1 MGTGPDLLLHG
12 VPIYTRMGLPPVE
25 ALAVRDGRVVAAG
38 SLNEVRS
45 AAGEHPEERF
55 LDGGAVLPAFIDAHQ
70 HAYLVTADPSSDV
83 LYRKATDIT
92 GLLALLGRLVSAQPP
107 DSRQEWLRFH
117 GYEPMML
124 AEYRSPTAAELD
136 AVAPDRPL
144 HVLSRTFHESV
155 VNTRGLELLAISRS
169 TQDPPGGRIVR
180 DRRGNPT
187 GVLLEAASFIAE
199 AASRPDEDVEAWRE
213 RLKAYGQLL
222 LGHGI
227 VRIGDAAVPQHAA
240 RVLVSDLAAVGV
252 EAHPLLVG
260 ARIDEPA
267 FVEGGTAKV
276 LADGGEYC
284 HLCLTSSQVRTL
296 MRDSMKANLGSH
308 RSLARA
314 VGRRAGFPKRE
325 ADGRWH
331 TGIRYAAEDRLPAL
345 LAEACEA
352 GSGLA
357 IHAIGNGSVEAV
369 LAAVNLPGSDRS
381 PALRIEHAMTLSPEL
396 ARRIGHVGI
405 PVVAQPGFLAAFG
418 HELASVPL
426 PGPLRL
432 MPFRTLLDAE
442 TPIVFSSDYP
452 AADINPWVGIAAAVS
467 RRDGLGKV
475 IEPEESVTLSEAVTA
490 YTRAAAHVLHLVDAG
505 TLEEGMSADL
515 VWWDRD
521 PHAVS
526 SSEWPTLTAR
536 QTWSAGRLVF
546 EA

>member
-1 MGTGPDLLLHG
+1 METGPTLLLHG
-12 VPIYTRMGLPPVE
+12 APIYVRMGVPPVE
-25 ALAVRDGRVVAAG
+25 ALAIRDGRVVAAG
-38 SLNEVRS
+38 SLVEVER
-45 AAGEHPEERF
+45 AAGEHRETRL

-70 HAYLVTADPSSDV
+70 HAYLVAADPNTDV
-83 LYRKATDIT
+83 LYRKATDVA
-92 GLLALLGRLVSAQPP
+92 GLLAEIGGLIAAQGT
-107 DSRQEWLRFH
+107 DAQEGWLRFH

-124 AEYRSPTAAELD
+124 AEHRSPTAAELD
-136 AVAPDRPL
+136 AIAPDRPL

-155 VNTRGLELLAISRS
+155 VNTLGLELLGIDRS
-169 TQDPPGGRIVR
+169 PQDPPGGRIVR

-187 GVLLEAASFIAE
+187 GVLLEAASFDAE
-199 AASRPDEDVEAWRE
+199 AASRPDEDVDGWRE
-213 RLKAYGQLL
+213 RLKAHGRLL
-222 LGHGI
+222 LRHGI

-240 RVLVSDLAAVGV
+240 GMLVSDLAEIGV

-267 FVEGGTAKV
+267 FVDGGTAKV

-296 MRDSMKANLGSH
+296 MRESLKANLGPD

-331 TGIRYAAEDRLPAL
+331 TGIRYSAEGRLPAL
-345 LAEACEA
+345 LAAAAEA

-357 IHAIGNGSVEAV
+357 VHAIGNGSIEAV
-369 LAAVNLPGSDRS
+369 LAAAALPASHR
-381 PALRIEHAMTLSPEL
+381 PTALRIEHAMTVSPEL
-396 ARRIGHVGI
+396 ARQIGHAGI

-418 HELASVPL
+418 HELTSVPL
-426 PGPLRL
+426 PDPLQL
-432 MPFRTLLDAE
+432 MPYRTLLDADVSI
-442 TPIVFSSDYP
+442 TFSSDYP
-452 AADINPWVGIAAAVS
+452 AADINPWAGIAAAVS
-467 RRDGLGKV
+467 RRDRFGKV
-475 IEPEESVTLSEAVTA
+475 IDPQQAVTLSEAVTA
-490 YTRAAAHVLHLVDAG
+490 YTLEAARVLHLGDVG

-521 PHAVS
+521 PHGVG
-526 SSEWPTLTAR
+526 SSEWSTLTAR
-536 QTWSAGRLVF
+536 QTWSAGRLVY